1 MGTSLCMKNRVQA
14 TDYNSFDVLSY
25 NPLSMQNAPVRL
37 VDAYGMFLTKSA
49 AWKYAQKLNAGIE
62 NVHYT
67 RVRDKKSS

>member
-1 MGTSLCMKNRVQA
+1 MKNRVQA

-25 NPLSMQNAPVRL
+25 NPLSMLNAPVRL